1 MLLPTIF
8 LLFVVVV
15 KCLFL
20 LSQPLG
26 MEFLHLLPVS
36 IRYIHRHLQL
46 CGSIF
51 HYLVNMLIDGV
62 DLVADSIHGS
72 TYGAIGVSDICLA
85 NAVIL
90 SYCMCSAA
98 KIRIN
103 SEYSKYNEKYYSFAR
118 VYMIGKAEN
127 IPHSPHFPHPR
138 WV

>member
-1 MLLPTIF
+1 MF
-8 LLFVVVV
+8 LRYHTYISLRQAILF
-15 KCLFL
+15 
-20 LSQPLG
+20 SDLG
-26 MEFLHLLPVS
+26 RSIVAIIRNKVGATEF
-36 IRYIHRHLQL
+36 IK
-46 CGSIF
+46 
-51 HYLVNMLIDGV
+51 
-62 DLVADSIHGS
+62 VALGI
-72 TYGAIGVSDICLA
+72 IGVSDICLA

-90 SYCMCSAA
+90 SYCMYSTA